1 MARFFFTNSPCYI
14 LYYRDLRCG
23 VILKGGNLGS
33 TATHETD
40 NLIFSIILKG
50 GNLGSTATHLLRR
63 VNGN

>member
-33 TATHETD
+33 TATSIG
-40 NLIFSIILKG
+40 LAVRFLIILKG
-50 GNLGSTATHLLRR
+50 GNLGSTATILKYDILQ
-63 VNGN
+63 